1 MTKQWVYHFA
11 DDVPAADTPEAAR
24 RLLGGKGA
32 SLRDMTRAGL
42 HVPPGFTIT
51 TACCREYSAA
61 GRTWPAGLAEQV
73 QAAVRRLEAETGR
86 SYGRSARPLLVSVRS
101 GAAASMPGMLDT
113 LLNVGL
119 HPGLAAEIGN
129 AAHFWDLYVQFILGF
144 TKTVHGIEAAAFA
157 AARPADGEPVTAAVA
172 ERHLRSFADLTG
184 EPFPTDP
191 DELLRQCINAVFDSW
206 ENERAV
212 AYRRRND
219 IRGLE
224 GTAVNVQVMFPS
236 EVSGIVFTRDPNDLT
251 ANRMVIESSY
261 GLGEAVVSGDVTPD
275 CFYVRRDTM
284 DIEPRLGKKHT
295 LVAALEAVLHRDPHA
310 PSLTTAEIHELAGLA
325 LKVEA
330 FFGYPVDVEFGF
342 AAGRFAL
349 LQSRR
354 VRGLD
359 IAEDVEPARLAEVER
374 LAAALRPDEQRCW
387 IAHNLSET
395 LRFPTPLTWDVV
407 RHFMSGNGGFGRL
420 YRELGYRPSR
430 RVCEEGFL
438 DLICG
443 RIYADPERLAELFWA
458 GMPLTYDV
466 NELLADRSL
475 LDRAPTKFMPERA
488 DNAFLANL
496 PANLAG
502 LVRSGSRTRNRARQA
517 KRHFEEQVLPPF
529 LRYVSEKRR
538 QDLTTLL
545 DGEVIAE
552 FHDRRRRVLDEFG
565 CESLLPGYFGGLA
578 LARLEQRLTMVVGAE
593 AGRAAVMALTRGLDG
608 DTTFAQDALLHAVS
622 RGEAPL
628 AEFLD
633 RFGHRAVGEMEL
645 AVPRW
650 REDPSYPRRIAER
663 LADGRGRTPA
673 EIHEASRSQRLEAEA
688 NMPELLRRWG
698 GASLLEPI
706 RAEVMQAQEL
716 LPYRESGKHY
726 LMMGYELIRLAVE
739 ELARRWDI
747 GGGIYFLRMSELDAY
762 SADRP
767 RFDDLIAKRR
777 IRWQA
782 LQRLDMPDTID
793 SRHLD
798 GLGHARRIEA
808 TSELTG
814 TPISAGI
821 ATGPARI
828 VFSPAEAGDLGTDYV
843 LVCPSTDPGWTPLF
857 MTACALIVERGGVL
871 SHGAIV
877 ARDFGIPAVVCEQA
891 TALIQDGRLVRVD
904 GNTGQVAILD
914 KT

>member
-1 MTKQWVYHFA
+1 MTKQWVHHFS
-11 DDVPAADTPEAAR
+11 DDVPGAETPEAAR

-32 SLRDMTRAGL
+32 SLRDMTHAGL

-51 TACCREYSAA
+51 TECCREYYTS
-61 GRTWPAGLAEQV
+61 GRKWPAGLADQV
-73 QAAVRRLEAETGR
+73 QAALRRLEQETGR
-86 SYGRSARPLLVSVRS
+86 VYGRSAKPLLVSVRS

-113 LLNVGL
+113 LLNCGL
-119 HPGLAAEIGN
+119 HPALAAEMGN
-129 AAHFWDLYVQFILGF
+129 VAHFWDLYVQFILAF
-144 TKTVHGIEAAAFA
+144 AKTVHGVEAAAFA
-157 AARPADGEPVTAAVA
+157 EARPADGRTATDAVA
-172 ERHLRSFADLTG
+172 EHHLRVFARLAG
-184 EPFPTDP
+184 APFPTDP
-191 DELLRQCINAVFDSW
+191 DELLRQCVNAVFDSW
-206 ENERAV
+206 ENDRAV

-219 IRGLE
+219 IRGLD
-224 GTAVNVQVMFPS
+224 GTAVNVQAMFPS

-251 ANRMVIESSY
+251 ANRMVIEASY

-284 DIEPRLGKKHT
+284 EIESRIGKKHT
-295 LVAALEAVLHRDPHA
+295 LVAALESVLHRDPHA
-310 PSLTTAEIHELAGLA
+310 PSLTPAQIHDLARLA
-325 LKVEA
+325 MKVEA
-330 FFGYPVDVEFGF
+330 FFGYAVDVEFGF
-342 AAGRFAL
+342 AEGRFAL

-359 IAEDVEPARLAEVER
+359 VAEDVEPARQAEVER
-374 LAAALRPDEQRCW
+374 LLAAQQPGEPRCW

-407 RHFMSGNGGFGRL
+407 RRFMSGAGGFGRL
-420 YRELGYRPSR
+420 YRELGYRPSP
-430 RVCEEGFL
+430 RVCEQGFL

-458 GMPLTYDV
+458 GMPLAYDV

-488 DNAFLANL
+488 DTAFLASL
-496 PANLAG
+496 PANLAAM
-502 LVRSGSRTRNRARQA
+502 VRSGRRTRKRARTA
-517 KRHFEEQVLPPF
+517 KRHFEETVLPPY

-538 QDLTTLL
+538 QDLTSLL

-552 FHDRRRRVLDEFG
+552 FHDRRRRVLDEFAP
-565 CESLLPGYFGGLA
+565 ESLLPGYFGGLA
-578 LARLEQRLTMVVGAE
+578 LARLEQRLTQVMGAE
-593 AGRAAVMALTRGLDG
+593 AGRELVMALTRGLDG
-608 DTTFAQDALLHAVS
+608 DTTFAQDALLHSVS
-622 RGEAPL
+622 QGETPI

-633 RFGHRAVGEMEL
+633 RFGHRTVGEMEL
-645 AVPRW
+645 AIPRW
-650 REDPSYPRRIAER
+650 REDPTYPRRIAER
-663 LADGRGRTPA
+663 LMCARGRAPD
-673 EIHEASRSQRLEAEA
+673 EIHESSREERTEAEA
-688 NMPELLRRWG
+688 ELPEQLRRWG
-698 GASLLEPI
+698 ASSLLEPI
-706 RAEVMQAQEL
+706 RDEVTQAQEL

-726 LMMGYELIRLAVE
+726 LMMGYELIRLATE

-747 GGGIYFLRMSELDAY
+747 GGGIYFLQIPELDAY

-767 RFDDLIAKRR
+767 RFDDLIARRR

-793 SRHLD
+793 SRHIE
-798 GLGHARRIEA
+798 GLGHTRRIEA
-808 TSELTG
+808 ASELSG

-828 VFSPAEAGDLGTDYV
+828 VFSPGETGDLGTDYV

-857 MTACALIVERGGVL
+857 LNACALIVERGGVL

-877 ARDFGIPAVVCEQA
+877 ARDFGIPAVVCERA
-891 TALIQDGRLVRVD
+891 TALIQDGRFVRVD
-904 GNTGQVAILD
+904 GNTGKVAILE
-914 KT
+914 KS